1 MLSFPALSPV
11 LWLLI
16 LLALAGHMA
25 LWTRIHCFFHSL
37 PWKQTVIDW
46 IELAIMIVTAA
57 LPIGYLAYFIWGPA
71 LDWNSVAIW
80 TGGPL
85 LYFWVC
91 WAALLV
97 ACGLWLQHRY
107 DEYHAANYFTAKR
120 LAEIDLTAECDLA
133 DLAIPKIQRIHRLP
147 GNQILEYVVTEKEL
161 FLPRLPET
169 LDGFTITHLS
179 DLHLT
184 GEFLPAFYQHAFETA
199 NNLQSD
205 LMVISGDIF
214 DKDHCIAWSEETL
227 GKLSAPEGV
236 YFVLGNHDTRLS
248 DVAPARAELTRLG
261 LIDLGGRW
269 LKTELRG
276 TPIILAG
283 DEAPWLPT
291 MQNIEACPAEEN
303 GEHIFRLAVAHTPD
317 RLHFAARHDF
327 DLVLAGHNHG
337 GQIRLP
343 VIGPLI
349 SPSRYGVRYASGVF
363 FETPTLMHVS
373 RGLSGTFPLRIR
385 CQPEISRIILRRKK

>member
-1 MLSFPALSPV
+1 MVSFPALSPL

-25 LWTRIHCFFHSL
+25 LWTRIHCYFHSL

-71 LDWNSVAIW
+71 LDWNSAAIW
-80 TGGPL
+80 TSGPL
-85 LYFWVC
+85 LYFWAC
-91 WAALLV
+91 WTALLI
-97 ACGLWLQHRY
+97 ACGLWVQHRY
-107 DEYHAANYFTAKR
+107 DEFHAAKYFSAKR
-120 LAEIDLTAECDLA
+120 LAEVDLTREFPPA
-133 DLAIPKIQRIHRLP
+133 DLAIPKILLANRFP
-147 GNQILEYVVTEKEL
+147 GNQILQYVVTEKEL
-161 FLPRLPET
+161 FLPRLPEA

-291 MQNIEACPAEEN
+291 MRDVDACPSEEN
-303 GEHIFRLAVAHTPD
+303 GEHLFRLAVAHTPD

-363 FETPTLMHVS
+363 FESPTLMHVS
-373 RGLSGTFPLRIR
+373 RGLCGTFPLRIR
-385 CQPEISRIILRRKK
+385 CRPEISRIILRRMK